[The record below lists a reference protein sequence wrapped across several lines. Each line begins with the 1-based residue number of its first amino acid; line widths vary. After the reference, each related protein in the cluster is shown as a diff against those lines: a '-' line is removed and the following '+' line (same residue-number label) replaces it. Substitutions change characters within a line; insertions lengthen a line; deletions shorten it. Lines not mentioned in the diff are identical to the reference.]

1 MDGMRLKSN
10 RVKYR
15 KILNAKLK
23 NRLNNEVIVGDVIN
37 EEEIDGTRYFVVRTV
52 KGNVVKLTKDAYSLQ
67 KS

>member
-37 EEEIDGTRYFVVRTV
+37 EEEIEGTRYFVVRTV